1 MFKHKTE
8 IQPENKSNE
17 LKSIIDFEEEKKSY
31 LTLPIYA
38 SIKQKVLGKKAD
50 STKEEVIEL
59 LKNLEL
65 FNGLTRREFK
75 KIYALCHIREYK
87 KNEYLFNEGN
97 PSSALF
103 IVKTGKVSIQKTIVE
118 EKKAEHLNL
127 KKHNSKLVNNYNTQV
142 YAEAI
147 EGDLFGEMSLVE
159 DNAVRTTDAI
169 CVEPAT
175 LLVLFRHDIFNFFDK
190 EQGLGNKILKN
201 FIRLQGYKLKENSR
215 ELLVAKLNNE
225 KLACYINNLQ
235 QSSSSKIKTAE
246 EVLQDSMLGNGG

>member
-1 MFKHKTE
+1 
-8 IQPENKSNE
+8 
-17 LKSIIDFEEEKKSY
+17 
-31 LTLPIYA
+31 
-38 SIKQKVLGKKAD
+38 
-50 STKEEVIEL
+50 
-59 LKNLEL
+59 
-65 FNGLTRREFK
+65 NGLTRREFK